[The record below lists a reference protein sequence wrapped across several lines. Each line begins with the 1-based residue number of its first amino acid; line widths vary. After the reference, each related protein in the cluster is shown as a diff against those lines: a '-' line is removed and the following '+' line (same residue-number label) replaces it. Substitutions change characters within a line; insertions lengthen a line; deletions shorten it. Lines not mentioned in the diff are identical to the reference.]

1 MPPLLT
7 RRRLATVFTVLGV
20 LLMAADLLITGSI
33 FVHIAELMA
42 ASILSFII
50 ALVLEHA
57 PGTRKDAEPKPKP

>member
-7 RRRLATVFTVLGV
+7 RQRMATVFTVLGV
-20 LLMAADLLITGSI
+20 LLMAVDLLMTGSF

-57 PGTRKDAEPKPKP
+57 PTARKDAETKP

>member
-7 RRRLATVFTVLGV
+7 RQRMATAFTVLGV
-20 LLMAADLLITGSI
+20 LLMAVDLLMTGSF

-57 PGTRKDAEPKPKP
+57 PTARKDAETKP

>member
-1 MPPLLT
+1 MAPLLT
-7 RRRLATVFTVLGV
+7 RRRLATAFTVLGV
-20 LLMAADLLITGSI
+20 LLMAADLLVTGSF

-57 PGTRKDAEPKPKP
+57 PGARKDAGPEP

>member
-7 RRRLATVFTVLGV
+7 RQRLATAFTVLGV
-20 LLMAADLLITGSI
+20 LLMAVDLLITDSF

-57 PGTRKDAEPKPKP
+57 PTARKDAETKP